1 MVKAWA
7 VAMAMPSTD
16 LDLYQIAVILP
27 LKRDYE
33 TAAKCLD
40 QVFLRSFL
48 QSTGAEYTLG
58 RAGLH
63 HVVLVTGLDNT
74 SAADSVAA
82 VYPDLLE
89 AFSSIRVGFLV
100 GVDAIAPYDGC
111 AKAGDVVV
119 GLPQSHE
126 SGIAHCDLDKSRDQK
141 RLCITGN
148 WGKPPG
154 FVQSAV
160 DHTLSS
166 QCLPTWYEYLD
177 KHSSTIAC
185 PDESSSDDP
194 AGNQRGLEEVAPSLN
209 SPPRFNLAKW
219 APNVIKGR
227 IGSSNQLLSCS
238 ELFHN
243 PADDDGVLCFETAA
257 AKLKGPLP
265 LLVVCGVGEADTPS
279 LPREHAINASK
290 VASLY
295 TMFLARHLNTLQ
307 LTRRHRLGNIYH
319 HQPFCLERAAFRL
332 LRLERGTSLPIQCS
346 IFEAYLD
353 QPDTLI
359 DYEAF
364 SYAWGNNE
372 KSEVVIVDKRVLP
385 VTENLHMALQ
395 HLRQED
401 IDRIL
406 WVDAVCIDQ
415 SNVAERGHQVTY
427 MGSIYERANNV
438 IVWLGS
444 ASEDAGLLIS
454 ALNMLQHQTSS
465 QAFRTAKRTDADWRY
480 VWNKLQEKPSPSQR
494 VRHLNSG
501 LQELTRKSWFTRVWI
516 LQEVAKA
523 RRAQIHCTAGIV
535 DTKLFALAP
544 WLLRTHVPPQSQ
556 AILDIMPGPSR
567 QSSWWSKERP
577 LQELLWKFR
586 ECEATDPRDRVYA
599 LLGISSIAD
608 ESIKPDYSKSE
619 RQVLRDVCDHLFG
632 GLEAPVDLSL
642 IYSIAQLQTE
652 LGILS
657 VAVLEPRTARWI
669 SPGKLR
675 RSLNGRGHV
684 RWAEGIRKLAREGL
698 GRSSLAFLLTRLDDS
713 PNVAPRLLHEGVP
726 LRKDTLATL
735 LDPKLETDWGG
746 MARTSLIAIRVG
758 KDTLHLLFQHHGPGS
773 SICRSI
779 LNEAIL
785 AGEETFSFSISSFNP
800 APERLKKFLYSSIPD
815 TETLEELPI
824 SNVETLPEKLLASW
838 F

>member
-1 MVKAWA
+1 
-7 VAMAMPSTD
+7 MAMQSID

-33 TAAKCLD
+33 TAARCLD
-40 QVFLRSFL
+40 QVFLRSSL

-58 RAGLH
+58 RVGLH

-74 SAADSVAA
+74 SAADSVAV

-126 SGIAHCDLDKSRDQK
+126 SGIAHCDLGKSRDQK

-160 DHTLSS
+160 DHTLSYR
-166 QCLPTWYEYLD
+166 CLPT
-177 KHSSTIAC
+177 C
-185 PDESSSDDP
+185 
-194 AGNQRGLEEVAPSLN
+194 
-209 SPPRFNLAKW
+209 
-219 APNVIKGR
+219 
-227 IGSSNQLLSCS
+227 
-238 ELFHN
+238 
-243 PADDDGVLCFETAA
+243 
-257 AKLKGPLP
+257 
-265 LLVVCGVGEADTPS
+265 
-279 LPREHAINASK
+279 
-290 VASLY
+290 
-295 TMFLARHLNTLQ
+295 
-307 LTRRHRLGNIYH
+307 
-319 HQPFCLERAAFRL
+319 
-332 LRLERGTSLPIQCS
+332 

-372 KSEVVIVDKRVLP
+372 KSEAVIVDKRVLP

-480 VWNKLQEKPSPSQR
+480 VWDKLQEKPSPSQR

-501 LQELTRKSWFTRVWI
+501 LQELTGKSWFTRVWI

-652 LGILS
+652 LGIL
-657 VAVLEPRTARWI
+657 
-669 SPGKLR
+669 
-675 RSLNGRGHV
+675 
-684 RWAEGIRKLAREGL
+684 
-698 GRSSLAFLLTRLDDS
+698 
-713 PNVAPRLLHEGVP
+713 LLHEGVP

-758 KDTLHLLFQHHGPGS
+758 KDTLHLLFEHHGPGS

-824 SNVETLPEKLLASW
+824 SNVETLPEKLLASC

>member
-1 MVKAWA
+1 
-7 VAMAMPSTD
+7 MAMQSID
-16 LDLYQIAVILP
+16 IDLYQIAVILP

-40 QVFLRSFL
+40 QVFLRSSL

-63 HVVLVTGLDNT
+63 HVVLVTGLDST
-74 SAADSVAA
+74 SAPDSVAA
-82 VYPDLLE
+82 VYPDLVQ

-100 GVDAIAPYDGC
+100 GVDAIAPYVGC

-177 KHSSTIAC
+177 KHSSTLAC
-185 PDESSSDDP
+185 PDESLEDDP
-194 AGNQRGLEEVAPSLN
+194 ARNQVGLKEFTPSLN

-219 APNVIKGR
+219 APNIIKGR
-227 IGSSNQLLSCS
+227 IGSSSQPLSGS

-243 PADDDGVLCFETAA
+243 PADDDGILCFETAA
-257 AKLKGPLP
+257 ANLQGPLP

-279 LPREHAINASK
+279 LPREHAIHASK
-290 VASLY
+290 VASVY
-295 TMFLARHLNTLQ
+295 TMFLAGHLNALQ

-319 HQPFCLERAAFRL
+319 HRPFCLERPAFRL

-353 QPDTLI
+353 QADTPI
-359 DYEAF
+359 DYEAL
-364 SYAWGNNE
+364 SYAWGNSE
-372 KSEVVIVDKRVLP
+372 KSEVVIVNKRVLP
-385 VTENLHMALQ
+385 VTENLYMALQ
-395 HLRQED
+395 HLRQEH

-427 MGSIYERANNV
+427 MGSIYERADNV

-444 ASEDAGLLIS
+444 ASENAGLLIS
-454 ALNMLQHQTSS
+454 ALNTLQHQTSS
-465 QAFRTAKRTDADWRY
+465 QVFRTSKRTDAVWRDI
-480 VWNKLQEKPSPSQR
+480 WDKIQEKSSPSQT
-494 VRHLNSG
+494 VHHLTYG
-501 LQELTRKSWFTRVWI
+501 LQELTGKSWFTRVWI

-535 DTKLFALAP
+535 DAKLFALAP
-544 WLLRTHVPPQSQ
+544 WLLRVQVPPRCQ

-567 QSSWWSKERP
+567 QSSWWSKERT
-577 LQELLWKFR
+577 LRELLWRFW
-586 ECEATDPRDRVYA
+586 ECQATDPRDRVYA

-619 RQVLRDVCDHLFG
+619 RQVVRDVCDHLFG
-632 GLEAPVDLSL
+632 SLEAPIDLSL
-642 IYSIAQLQTE
+642 IYSITQLQEE
-652 LGILS
+652 LNILS
-657 VAVLEPRTARWI
+657 II
-669 SPGKLR
+669 SPGGLA
-675 RSLNGRGHV
+675 RSLNRQGHV
-684 RWAEGIRKLAREGL
+684 KWANGIRKLAVKGL
-698 GRSSLAFLLTRLDDS
+698 GRSSLAFLLTRLDAA

-735 LDPKLETDWGG
+735 LAPTLEADWGDNAG
-746 MARTSLIAIRVG
+746 TSLIAIRVG
-758 KDTLHLLFQHHGPGS
+758 KDTLHLLFPDGQPES
-773 SICRSI
+773 SVCSSI

-785 AGEETFSFSISSFNP
+785 AGEKTFSFSISGLKP
-800 APERLKKFLYSSIPD
+800 TPERLKKFLYNSIPD
-815 TETLEELPI
+815 IEILEEKPYLRD
-824 SNVETLPEKLLASW
+824 

>member
-1 MVKAWA
+1 
-7 VAMAMPSTD
+7 MAMQSID

-33 TAAKCLD
+33 TAARCLD
-40 QVFLRSFL
+40 QVFLRSSL

-58 RAGLH
+58 RVGLH

-74 SAADSVAA
+74 SAADSVAV

-126 SGIAHCDLDKSRDQK
+126 SGIAHCDLGKSRDQK

-160 DHTLSS
+160 DHTLSYR
-166 QCLPTWYEYLD
+166 CLPT
-177 KHSSTIAC
+177 C
-185 PDESSSDDP
+185 
-194 AGNQRGLEEVAPSLN
+194 
-209 SPPRFNLAKW
+209 
-219 APNVIKGR
+219 
-227 IGSSNQLLSCS
+227 
-238 ELFHN
+238 
-243 PADDDGVLCFETAA
+243 
-257 AKLKGPLP
+257 
-265 LLVVCGVGEADTPS
+265 
-279 LPREHAINASK
+279 
-290 VASLY
+290 
-295 TMFLARHLNTLQ
+295 
-307 LTRRHRLGNIYH
+307 
-319 HQPFCLERAAFRL
+319 
-332 LRLERGTSLPIQCS
+332 

-372 KSEVVIVDKRVLP
+372 KSEAVIVDKRVLP

-480 VWNKLQEKPSPSQR
+480 VWDKLQEKPSPSQR

-501 LQELTRKSWFTRVWI
+501 LQELTGKSWFTRVWI

-758 KDTLHLLFQHHGPGS
+758 KDTLHLLFEHHGPGS

-824 SNVETLPEKLLASW
+824 SNVETLPEKLLASC